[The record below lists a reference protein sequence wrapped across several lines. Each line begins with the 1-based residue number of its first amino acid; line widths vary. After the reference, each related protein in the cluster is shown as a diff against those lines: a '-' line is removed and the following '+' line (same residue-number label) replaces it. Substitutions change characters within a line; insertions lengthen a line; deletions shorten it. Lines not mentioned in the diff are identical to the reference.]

1 MAEPRRDESG
11 ELQTESVAE
20 LSERCNGGRRR
31 VRGQQWSQG
40 DGGGQQGSQG
50 NGGQRGSQGQRRS
63 ERVTGKC
70 RCHQVTKGYGGSGIG
85 DHFGLMVCIRDHLR
99 RKV

>member
-20 LSERCNGGRRR
+20 LSERCNGERRR

-63 ERVTGKC
+63 EKGSQGNADATRSLRVTGG
-70 RCHQVTKGYGGSGIG
+70 QGSETIL
-85 DHFGLMVCIRDHLR
+85 D
-99 RKV
+99 